1 MIDKEKSDM
10 DKLSGQSTIQKKEQQ
25 STDGNTIK
33 VDVVIND
40 PRIALLEDASKP
52 NSRAIVLQVSGL
64 NRIIK
69 GLTSSHTIE
78 LFSTDI

>member
-10 DKLSGQSTIQKKEQQ
+10 KKLSGQPTTPRKEQH

-33 VDVVIND
+33 VDIVMNE

-52 NSRAIVLQVSGL
+52 NSRAIVLQV
-64 NRIIK
+64 RIIK
-69 GLTSSHTIE
+69 QNNQMLNFLLHYRVI
-78 LFSTDI
+78 FN